1 MEFALKY
8 GKSTER
14 FTLDDSKILQ
24 VVVSPETDLGPCA
37 PGDVDRA
44 LDSPVGT
51 EPLSELLAKKKPCRV
66 VLVVNDI
73 TRPTPYDLLLPP
85 VLDRLAKAGVTDD
98 MITLL
103 VATGTHD
110 PHTDEQNLQVYG
122 KEIVERFRIVSHA
135 AHDTDSMVP
144 VGVLKSGTE
153 FRINRL
159 VTEADFVMTFGVVMP
174 HYFAGYSGG
183 RKSIM
188 PGVAWKQTV
197 EQNHSRMVELMDAL
211 PDLDTNPVSLEM
223 IEAAQMVEV
232 DMILNVVVNEKKEI
246 VKVLAGDLVK
256 AWREAARISAGL
268 YEVPVKG
275 PADVTIASASG
286 HPRDINM
293 YQAQKALDHADKA
306 TKKGGAIVLVAD
318 CPGGYG
324 EKIFEEWI
332 EDASSPEDIV
342 RRIKTDFKMGGHK
355 AFGFAKV
362 AAEKTVY
369 MVTSMSEEQVKK
381 LFAVKVPSVEEAL
394 RRIEAE
400 RGGDF
405 SCLVMPEGGLTV
417 PVLPPGLNRYAL

>member
-1 MEFALKY
+1 MDFALKN
-8 GKSTER
+8 GRGVETFS
-14 FTLDDSKILQ
+14 LDDSKILQ
-24 VVVSPETDLGPCA
+24 VIMPPETNLVPCG
-37 PGDVDRA
+37 PGDVEKA
-44 LDSPVGT
+44 LDNPVGT
-51 EPLSELLAKKKPCRV
+51 EPLSEILAKKKPRRV

-73 TRPTPYDLLLPP
+73 TRPTPYDLMLPP
-85 VLDRLAKAGVTDD
+85 VLDRLARAGVTDD

-103 VATGTHD
+103 VATGIHD

-122 KEIVERFRIVSHA
+122 REIVERFRIVSHKA
-135 AHDTDSMVP
+135 DDTDSLVH
-144 VGVLKSGTE
+144 VGFLKSGAE
-153 FRINRL
+153 FRVNRL
-159 VTEADFVMTFGVVMP
+159 AAEADFIMTFGVVMP
-174 HYFAGYSGG
+174 HYFAGFSGG

-211 PDLDTNPVSLEM
+211 PDVDTNPVSLEM
-223 IEAAQMVEV
+223 IEAAEMVGV
-232 DMILNVVVNEKKEI
+232 DMILNVVANENKEI
-246 VKVLAGDLVK
+246 VSVVAGDLVK
-256 AWREAARISAGL
+256 AWREAVRVSAAL

-275 PADVTIASASG
+275 LADVAIASACG

-324 EKIFEEWI
+324 EKVFEEWI
-332 EDASSPEDIV
+332 NAASCPEDIV
-342 RRIKTDFKMGGHK
+342 ARIESDFKMGGHK

-369 MVTSMSEEQVKK
+369 MVTSMNEEQVKK
-381 LFAVKVPSVEEAL
+381 LFAIKVPSVAEAL

-405 SCLVMPEGGLTV
+405 ACVVMPEGGLTV
-417 PVLPPGLNRYAL
+417 PTLPRA